1 MADVE
6 FNGYDKILYKLNKLY
21 DLDGIQK
28 AVGKAASLVEK
39 EAKKKAPKDTGAL
52 RRSIASKVETDG
64 NEINADIYS
73 PLEYAP

>member
-1 MADVE
+1 MAVE
-6 FNGYDKILYKLNKLY
+6 FDGYDKILYKLNKLY